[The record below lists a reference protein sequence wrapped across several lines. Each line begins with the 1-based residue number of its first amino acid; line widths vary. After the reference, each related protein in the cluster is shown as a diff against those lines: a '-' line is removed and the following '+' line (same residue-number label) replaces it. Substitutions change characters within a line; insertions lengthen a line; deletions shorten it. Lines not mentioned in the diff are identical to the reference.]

1 MQVDLPAQTVI
12 GPDGTTYRFEMDA
25 FRKNCLVEG
34 LDDVGMTLQYDPQ
47 ISAFE
52 KNYRA
57 RFDWLFNR

>member
-1 MQVDLPAQTVI
+1 MI
-12 GPDGTTYRFEMDA
+12 GPDGTIYRFEMDA